1 MKIMFFVRFSIARI
15 WLLRG
20 PGNLALQSF
29 RLVEAVVLFQVNSL
43 ITAAFTTG
51 RYFEGL
57 EPNLQ
62 SPRWNVIELSFK
74 N

>member
-1 MKIMFFVRFSIARI
+1 MKIMFFVGFSSARI
-15 WLLRG
+15 TVLTAR
-20 PGNLALQSF
+20 GNLALRQF
-29 RLVEAVVLFQVNSL
+29 PLVEAVVFFQVNSL